1 MKRGAILLTLLA
13 MAFAWWWLSRGPY
26 ATRAATFRTRLRII
40 GKSLVVGVIAYFC
53 VMTAMVIYMVITG
66 F

>member
-13 MAFAWWWLSRGPY
+13 VVAAWWWLSRGPY
-26 ATRAATFRTRLRII
+26 ATTATTLRTRIKII

-53 VMTAMVIYMVITG
+53 IMLAMLVYLAAVGI
-66 F
+66 